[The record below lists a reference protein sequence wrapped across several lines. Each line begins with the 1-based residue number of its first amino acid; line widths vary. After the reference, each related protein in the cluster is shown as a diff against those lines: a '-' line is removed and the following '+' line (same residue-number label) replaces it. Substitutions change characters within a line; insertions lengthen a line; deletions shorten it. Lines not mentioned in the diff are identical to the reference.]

1 MATLRLAA
9 ATALVAAVSA
19 QFAPKRGQYFWRIPD
34 TDCMPGDELGYCC
47 PNPPVAGK
55 NCTPTAA
62 ICKFKCM
69 ENPSCGGF
77 NLPNGHLKK
86 LGCFDELQPWGANDD
101 HHALDVH
108 VLSLYPPRR
117 EYWWEMDGYDCNP
130 DHELG
135 NCTNTELKAKWEA
148 GTITPEEKQEYV
160 WKCRDEC
167 NKNKFCEGYNVPN
180 GHLKAAGCKYSY
192 FEKEKWGQTLYFVR
206 DHPQERPRSWTQLKE
221 IKRADCAPGQE
232 LGNCSQYLAP
242 PYTESECKSA
252 CESNPLCGGFNLPN
266 GHLKTFDCKQ
276 EVKTD
281 VWDGALYLFEKPKK
295 N

>member
-1 MATLRLAA
+1 
-9 ATALVAAVSA
+9 
-19 QFAPKRGQYFWRIPD
+19 
-34 TDCMPGDELGYCC
+34 MPGDELGYCC

-135 NCTNTELKAKWEA
+135 NW
-148 GTITPEEKQEYV
+148 
-160 WKCRDEC
+160 
-167 NKNKFCEGYNVPN
+167 
-180 GHLKAAGCKYSY
+180 
-192 FEKEKWGQTLYFVR
+192 
-206 DHPQERPRSWTQLKE
+206 
-221 IKRADCAPGQE
+221 
-232 LGNCSQYLAP
+232 
-242 PYTESECKSA
+242 
-252 CESNPLCGGFNLPN
+252 
-266 GHLKTFDCKQ
+266 
-276 EVKTD
+276 
-281 VWDGALYLFEKPKK
+281 
-295 N
+295 